1 MFLVPC
7 VILLLNAVSSM
18 SVMDAGKSRTVL
30 VSLGERNQIVT
41 FRCEESPDCDILP
54 VFTAAALR
62 VFEDVVPPNSRLLF
76 QVKSEEWGGAFL
88 DLLEGSDVPD
98 KSLLK
103 AVVLPSREVFN
114 K

>member
-30 VSLGERNQIVT
+30 VSLGERNRIVT
-41 FRCEESPDCDILP
+41 FSCEESPDCDILP
-54 VFTAAALR
+54 AFTAAALL
-62 VFEDVVPPNSRLLF
+62 VFEDVVPPNSSLLF
-76 QVKSEEWGGAFL
+76 QVKSEEWGGAFW

-98 KSLLK
+98 EFAEGCGST
-103 AVVLPSREVFN
+103 
-114 K
+114 